1 MQKDKD
7 LLERVQRRATK
18 MIEGYQNVPYEER
31 LSRLNLTTL
40 ETRRLRADL
49 LEVYKI
55 MTGKSRVN
63 ENLFFS
69 RIAEKSGTRGHKY
82 KLYKKRVLSDIGKFS
97 FGNRVV
103 DEWNQL
109 PAGVVEAPSINR
121 FKSKIDEYLGHN
133 KGLR

>member
-7 LLERVQRRATK
+7 LLERVQRRVTK
-18 MIEGYQNVPYEER
+18 MIEGYQKVPYEER

-63 ENLFFS
+63 ENL
-69 RIAEKSGTRGHKY
+69 
-82 KLYKKRVLSDIGKFS
+82 L
-97 FGNRVV
+97 FG
-103 DEWNQL
+103 
-109 PAGVVEAPSINR
+109 
-121 FKSKIDEYLGHN
+121 
-133 KGLR
+133 